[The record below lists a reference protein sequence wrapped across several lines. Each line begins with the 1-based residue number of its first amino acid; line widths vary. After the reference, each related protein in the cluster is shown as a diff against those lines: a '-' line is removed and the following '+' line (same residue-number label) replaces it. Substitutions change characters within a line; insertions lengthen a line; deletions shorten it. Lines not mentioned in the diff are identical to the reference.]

1 MMKSDGE
8 TPYQLTD
15 FFIGNEISVNSRVFR
30 IVDADGYTRKFLS
43 ETMAVTLGN
52 AES

>member
-1 MMKSDGE
+1 MKPDGE
-8 TPYQLTD
+8 TPYELTD

-30 IVDADGYTRKFLS
+30 VVDADGYTRKFLS
-43 ETMAVTLGN
+43 ETMSVALGN